1 VLIEKR
7 VKICRMIESIQN
19 IGVVGLGRMGTATAN
34 NILKSGF
41 NLVVY
46 NRTPDNTRSLIEVG
60 ATTATSPKQAA
71 IRSDVVV
78 TSLTDDRAVLDLV
91 TGEEGILSGL
101 RPDTIHIGTSTIS
114 PSVSTQLGEM
124 HSARGCL
131 YLAAPVLGNP
141 SVAQAA
147 KLTTFVAGDPTA
159 IKRCNQLFHA
169 YCQKIIDV
177 GKEHAM
183 ANRLKLTANY
193 ILLVLIDLM
202 GQVFTVGEKSNID
215 LQVMSQV
222 MEIIF
227 SSPALQEYAR
237 RIRTKDFDN
246 VGYSLPLAFK
256 DVQLILESSANVH
269 VPLPYASSL
278 RDKFLAAIANKLDKD
293 CISIYEITRMLAGL
307 KSSG

>member
-1 VLIEKR
+1 
-7 VKICRMIESIQN
+7 MIESIQN
-19 IGVVGLGRMGTATAN
+19 IGVIGLGRMGTAIAN

-46 NRTPDNTRSLIEVG
+46 NRTPDSTRSLIEAG
-60 ATTATSPKQAA
+60 ARKATSPKEVA
-71 IRSDVVV
+71 IKSDVLV

-91 TGEEGILSGL
+91 TGEDGILSGL
-101 RPDTIHIGTSTIS
+101 KQNSIHVGTSTIS
-114 PSVSTQLGEM
+114 PSLSTQLGEM
-124 HSARGCL
+124 HSARGCS

-141 SVAQAA
+141 SVAKVA

-159 IKRCNQLFHA
+159 IERCNQLFNA

-177 GKEHAM
+177 GKEQAV

-222 MEIIF
+222 MEMIF
-227 SSPALQEYAR
+227 SSPALQEYAK
-237 RIRTKDFDN
+237 RISTRDFDN

-256 DVQLILESSANVH
+256 DVQLILQSSDDVRA
-269 VPLPYASSL
+269 PLPYASSL
-278 RDKFLAAIANKLDKD
+278 RDKFLAAIANKLDTKD
-293 CISIYEITRMLAGL
+293 CISIYEITRMFAGL

>member
-1 VLIEKR
+1 
-7 VKICRMIESIQN
+7 M
-19 IGVVGLGRMGTATAN
+19 
-34 NILKSGF
+34 
-41 NLVVY
+41 VY
-46 NRTPDNTRSLIEVG
+46 NRTPDKTRFLVG
-60 ATTATSPKQAA
+60 AGATKATSPKEVAM
-71 IRSDVVV
+71 RSDVLV

-101 RPDTIHIGTSTIS
+101 KPNTIHIGTSTIS

-124 HSARGCL
+124 HSARGCS

-159 IKRCNQLFHA
+159 VERCDRLFNA
-169 YCQKIIDV
+169 YCQKIINV
-177 GKEHAM
+177 GKEHAV

-222 MEIIF
+222 MEMMF
-227 SSPALQEYAR
+227 GSPTLQEYAN
-237 RIRTKDFDN
+237 RIRIRDFDD
-246 VGYSLPLAFK
+246 VGYSLLLAFK
-256 DVQLILESSANVH
+256 DVQLILQSSSDVRAS
-269 VPLPYASSL
+269 LLYASTL
-278 RDKFLAAIANKLDKD
+278 RDKFLAAIANKLETKD
-293 CISIYEITRMLAGL
+293 CITIYEITRMFAGL
-307 KSSG
+307 KKSSG